1 MVVESILEMVMGI
14 LELEEEEHKLVVGG
28 EEEEEEEQQE
38 EYLASLSKS
47 LPLEFLKQ
55 KESEHKLSSKSDLL
69 PLLSSLSSTRWKGK
83 KYYSLIRVLAL

>member
-28 EEEEEEEQQE
+28 EEEEEEEEQEEEQE

-69 PLLSSLSSTRWKGK
+69 PLLSSLSSTR
-83 KYYSLIRVLAL
+83 

>member
-1 MVVESILEMVMGI
+1 MVVETILEMVMGI
-14 LELEEEEHKLVVGG
+14 LELEEEEEHKLVVGG
-28 EEEEEEEQQE
+28 EEEEEEEEQE

-69 PLLSSLSSTRWKGK
+69 PLLSSLSSTR
-83 KYYSLIRVLAL
+83 

>member
-28 EEEEEEEQQE
+28 EEEEEEEQE

-69 PLLSSLSSTRWKGK
+69 PLLSSLSSTR
-83 KYYSLIRVLAL
+83 

>member
-14 LELEEEEHKLVVGG
+14 LEL
-28 EEEEEEEQQE
+28 EEEEEQQE

-69 PLLSSLSSTRWKGK
+69 PLLSSLSSTRWKEK
-83 KYYSLIRVLAL
+83 SITL

>member
-28 EEEEEEEQQE
+28 EEEEE

-69 PLLSSLSSTRWKGK
+69 PLLSSLSSTR
-83 KYYSLIRVLAL
+83 

>member
-28 EEEEEEEQQE
+28 EEEEEEQE

-69 PLLSSLSSTRWKGK
+69 PLLSSLSSTR
-83 KYYSLIRVLAL
+83 

>member
-1 MVVESILEMVMGI
+1 LITIISNPCLAEEGSPMVVESILEMVMGI

-28 EEEEEEEQQE
+28 EEEEE

-69 PLLSSLSSTRWKGK
+69 PLLSSLSSTR
-83 KYYSLIRVLAL
+83 

>member
-28 EEEEEEEQQE
+28 EEEEEEEQE

-55 KESEHKLSSKSDLL
+55 KESEHKLSSKSDL
-69 PLLSSLSSTRWKGK
+69 PLLSSLSSTR
-83 KYYSLIRVLAL
+83 

>member
-1 MVVESILEMVMGI
+1 MVVECILEMVMGI
-14 LELEEEEHKLVVGG
+14 LELEEEEDKLVVGG
-28 EEEEEEEQQE
+28 EEEE

-69 PLLSSLSSTRWKGK
+69 PLLSSLSSTR
-83 KYYSLIRVLAL
+83 

>member
-1 MVVESILEMVMGI
+1 MVIESILEMVMGI

-28 EEEEEEEQQE
+28 EEEEEQQQE

-69 PLLSSLSSTRWKGK
+69 PLLSSFSSTR
-83 KYYSLIRVLAL
+83 

>member
-28 EEEEEEEQQE
+28 EEEEE

-69 PLLSSLSSTRWKGK
+69 PLLSSFSSTR
-83 KYYSLIRVLAL
+83 